1 MGRVCYTTVS
11 DIVLCQ
17 RCPAL
22 LAYSLHKG
30 EKYAW
35 TVGIK
40 GNGSAYGS
48 IFHKNIAQ
56 VFFEAASNP
65 RNALHR
71 KTAASIAGGTETLEA
86 MVRENIFLP
95 FVASSSEGLTAGQVM
110 AMARGVTVWVHA
122 MSEFFRCIP
131 SLLRW
136 PEGNMQ
142 TVFIPPEQKLQA
154 GYSFHDGNSLMVTGC
169 YDALMFNPDRAEA
182 RLFEFKGYMK
192 SDIAVP
198 LSQSLIYSWLIWKH
212 TGIVPSVEI
221 IYLDD
226 EDRVPDVFS
235 SESVM
240 SMIKSGLPGLFFSA
254 FNVIASREIPEIL
267 RDDKLCSVC
276 KFRRKCKDDWGNAGM
291 RRRRGASLLNVM
303 VFMLF
308 AVMVT
313 AQVFFFTKTSM
324 EEIVE
329 EREIMSYR
337 LMLDELVEVA
347 ENALSRNDIYTQN
360 NITHSEDQKATY
372 QEFFENTQALKKI
385 PHAGL
390 NDTWEKWE
398 KPAEWNAIYNVSIH
412 DLDYTFKNDNTKKW
426 QNNDREN
433 WSKLYSG
440 KNMYKKVFAA
450 VPPDTRTTQTLSSD
464 GVSSVDVTEV
474 VSRYYL
480 VRARVDLPADKFY
493 GRNLMYQ
500 VLVRRSD
507 DVEIPTPPTPR
518 KVETLSFQEVWY

>member
-40 GNGSAYGS
+40 GKGSAYGS

-122 MSEFFRCIP
+122 MSEFFSGIP

-154 GYSFHDGNSLMVTGC
+154 CYSFHDGNRLMVTGC

-254 FNVIASREIPEIL
+254 FNVIALRGIPEIL

-276 KFRRKCKDDWGNAGM
+276 RFRRKCKDDWGNAGM

-313 AQVFFFTKTSM
+313 AQVFFFTTTSM

-337 LMLDELVEVA
+337 LMLDELVEVGK
-347 ENALSRNDIYTQN
+347 EALEKTGSGA
-360 NITHSEDQKATY
+360 ITHADLAEGNGVISTDGITKLGIIKAAY
-372 QEFFENTQALKKI
+372 SDDI
-385 PHAGL
+385 AGAKSFYSMTAIWDDKNL
-390 NDTWEKWE
+390 MYNYSDGKNDDDTTD
-398 KPAEWNAIYNVSIH
+398 PYHIRIH
-412 DLDYTFKNDNTKKW
+412 DLDYIFVNVANPK
-426 QNNDREN
+426 R
-433 WSKLYSG
+433 
-440 KNMYKKVFAA
+440 
-450 VPPDTRTTQTLSSD
+450 
-464 GVSSVDVTEV
+464 
-474 VSRYYL
+474 
-480 VRARVDLPADKFY
+480 
-493 GRNLMYQ
+493 
-500 VLVRRSD
+500 
-507 DVEIPTPPTPR
+507 
-518 KVETLSFQEVWY
+518 